1 MAATSSP
8 GKVAADPRL
17 PSLDLACPRLD
28 STEAGGAVA
37 RRDGGGVADDKG
49 GRCEMAREAGT
60 QVAEGGTCEVA
71 PTVTP
76 SPAAKA
82 ARREPACEA
91 RMREAVPTVP
101 LSGHAPFEGVLGENP
116 ACYSKIGDID
126 ACGDVSSLEVLPR

>member
-1 MAATSSP
+1 MAAMSSP

-37 RRDGGGVADDKG
+37 WRDGGGVADDKG
-49 GRCEMAREAGT
+49 GRFKMAREAGT
-60 QVAEGGTCEVA
+60 QVA

-82 ARREPACEA
+82 VRREPACEA
-91 RMREAVPTVP
+91 RMREAVPTVA
-101 LSGHAPFEGVLGENP
+101 LSGAAVGGG
-116 ACYSKIGDID
+116 A
-126 ACGDVSSLEVLPR
+126 RR

>member
-1 MAATSSP
+1 MVAFPLGRVRGGERRRRGMAATSSP

-37 RRDGGGVADDKG
+37 WRDGGGVADDKG
-49 GRCEMAREAGT
+49 GRCKMAREAGT
-60 QVAEGGTCEVA
+60 QVAEGGTREVA

-82 ARREPACEA
+82 VWREPACEA
-91 RMREAVPTVP
+91 RMREAVPTVA
-101 LSGHAPFEGVLGENP
+101 LSGAAVGGG
-116 ACYSKIGDID
+116 A
-126 ACGDVSSLEVLPR
+126 RR